1 MRRAVAAVAAVAA
14 IGMGMAGLACADPA
28 ADSTRYDL
36 DIPAQDLP
44 ASLQALALATHHQ
57 LFFRATLA
65 EGKAGQALHGK
76 YTIAEA
82 VQALLAGTG
91 LTFEITASS
100 VVLIRGDETGPVP
113 GKTDVDARSGAT
125 ARSEPRAGA
134 GATVDAGSAQLADVT
149 VTADRRRESLGD
161 VPVSIAVITPEQL
174 QQTGPLST
182 YDLVKFTPALQIE
195 SGYGNNSTVP
205 RINLRGI
212 GSDDFSPS
220 ATPSVGMYVD
230 DVYLNS
236 TLAQGMTL
244 YDVEQMEIM
253 RGPQGTLWGKNTT
266 AGVIGITSKR
276 PSADAEAYGTV
287 TAESYDDRAV
297 EGVVGGPVIT
307 DQLYARVSA
316 LVDARDGF
324 SRNLVSGEPIGKSD
338 SASGRFQLL
347 WQPTAQFGVL
357 LKYETSHSDFDVLY
371 HDVGYLY
378 GGYDASGYRYLGTS
392 ANVAVNPVPVST
404 TQVDS
409 LTATATWIL
418 PRQWTLTSIT
428 ARVKTNTQLFED
440 DDGSPIQVENSHGAG
455 APLQFSEELRLA
467 SSERERFTWLAGAYF
482 LHESLPGAYVSYD
495 PTFGPLGSTGVAFEQ
510 TTRNGAAFGSVSYRF
525 TDALTGSAGARY
537 TNEHKDLT
545 LSGVDYTAEPDVW
558 WSPAAAVM
566 QRQYLNVI
574 DSIDNGVVTWD
585 TSLKYA
591 LGSSMVYGRIATGF
605 RAGVFNTAPLTA
617 AAYSKASPETLTSYE
632 LGIKGDYFDRRLRI
646 ALDGFYYDYR
656 NLQVYELLGAS
667 GVLANGATAS
677 VRGIELE
684 ISAYLTPAWLV
695 LASGAGID
703 PRYTHFDNDSVDPSL
718 NPGGRVNLTGLPLE
732 KAAKQTARIAT
743 DYTLH
748 ARALKVVLETDWR
761 YSSFM
766 KFREWADAP
775 LQPTDPNIDLPLLRA
790 SVSQPGYSVGDVSVK
805 VSSNNDRLTLRAFVK
820 NVTNKVYLTNSFA
833 LEFNRSA
840 EQMLGDPRVVGASVG
855 VTF

>member
-1 MRRAVAAVAAVAA
+1 
-14 IGMGMAGLACADPA
+14 MAGLVRADPPP
-28 ADSTRYDL
+28 DVTRFDL
-36 DIPAQDLP
+36 NIPAQDL
-44 ASLQALALATHHQ
+44 AGGLQALALATHYQ

-65 EGKAGQALHGK
+65 EGKTGRALHGR

-82 VQALLAGTG
+82 VETLLSGTG
-91 LTFEITASS
+91 LRFEITASS
-100 VVLIRGDETGPVP
+100 VVLIHGDELEPAP
-113 GKTDVDARSGAT
+113 GKAAADVRSGAT
-125 ARSEPRAGA
+125 PRSESRAVGETGA
-134 GATVDAGSAQLADVT
+134 EANSAQFAEVT
-149 VTADRRRESLGD
+149 VTADRRRESLGQ
-161 VPVSIAVITPEQL
+161 VPVAIAVITPEQL

-230 DVYLNS
+230 DIYLNS

-244 YDVEQMEIM
+244 YDLEQMEIM

-287 TAESYDDRAV
+287 TAEGYDGRAI
-297 EGVVGGPVIT
+297 EGVVGGPVIA

-324 SRNLVSGEPIGKSD
+324 SRNLVTGEPIGKSD

-347 WQPTAQFGVL
+347 WQPTPEFGL
-357 LKYETSHSDFDVLY
+357 LVKYETSHSDFDVVY
-371 HDVGYLY
+371 HDAGYLR
-378 GGYDASGYRYLGTS
+378 GGYDANGYRYVGSPVT
-392 ANVAVNPVPVST
+392 VAVNPVPVST

-409 LTATATWIL
+409 LTATATWNL
-418 PRQWTLTSIT
+418 PRDWTLTSIT
-428 ARVKTNTQLFED
+428 ARVKTDTQLFED
-440 DDGSPIQVENSHGAG
+440 DDGSPAEIENSHGAG
-455 APLQFSEELRLA
+455 APLQISEELRLA
-467 SSERERFTWLAGAYF
+467 SSARDRLTWLAGAYF

-495 PTFGPLGSTGVAFEQ
+495 PTFGQFGSTGIAFEQ
-510 TTRNGAAFGSVSYRF
+510 TTSNGAAFGSVSYGF
-525 TDALTGSAGARY
+525 TEALTGSAGARY
-537 TNEHKDLT
+537 TREHKDLT
-545 LSGVDYTAEPDVW
+545 LSGVNYTAEPDAW
-558 WSPAAAVM
+558 WSPSASLM
-566 QRQYLNVI
+566 QRPYLNLS

-591 LGSSMVYGRIATGF
+591 FGSSLLYGRIATGF
-605 RAGVFNTAPLTA
+605 RAGVFNTTPLTA
-617 AAYSKASPETLTSYE
+617 AAYSKVSPETLTSYE
-632 LGIKGDYFDRRLRI
+632 LGLKGDYLDRRLRI

-667 GVLANGATAS
+667 GVLANGASATVS
-677 VRGIELE
+677 GIELE

-695 LASGAGID
+695 LANGAIID

-718 NPGGRVNLTGLPLE
+718 NPGGRVDLSDLPLE
-732 KAAKQTARIAT
+732 KAAKQTARVAT
-743 DYTLH
+743 TYTLH
-748 ARALKVVLETDWR
+748 ARSLKIVLETDWR

-766 KFREWADAP
+766 TFREWADAP
-775 LQPTDPNIDLPLLRA
+775 LQPTDPNIDPALLRA

-805 VSSNNDRLTLRAFVK
+805 VSSGNDRLTVRAFVK

-840 EQMLGDPRVVGASVG
+840 EQMFGDPRVVGASVG
-855 VTF
+855 VAF